1 MARSRSLSSSR
12 SSSTVT
18 RSTYSVTDQ
27 EKCEVLQLDSGD
39 EHYFQNYNHFAAL
52 DEQGSGADEPVDIIK
67 LVEEYERLHPA
78 SISSPSKSSSSK
90 STSGGSSKSI
100 RVSLE
105 HKSTHHIS
113 PTDIN
118 FREINRT
125 IKAFLR
131 NTDDED
137 PLELEPMPA
146 VARKFIH
153 ELAQMYQMKT
163 KSVGKEDNRFVTIR
177 KTAGSRLPSNFR
189 RLDKLLEQAK
199 HAMKYARDV
208 PHRRDW
214 KPFGKRKTLETKSPI
229 ITDKKTVSGA
239 KAHFKPKPGTVVGED
254 AAPIG
259 GDNKGMQMLQKM
271 GWNPGTSLGQQS
283 DAITAPIEA
292 VIRSKR
298 KGL

>member
-1 MARSRSLSSSR
+1 M
-12 SSSTVT
+12 
-18 RSTYSVTDQ
+18 
-27 EKCEVLQLDSGD
+27 LQLDSGD

-52 DEQGSGADEPVDIIK
+52 DEQGSSADEPVDIIK

-78 SISSPSKSSSSK
+78 STSPVYRSSSSG
-90 STSGGSSKSI
+90 STSRDSVRSVQ
-100 RVSLE
+100 VSVKHE
-105 HKSTHHIS
+105 AHFYTS

-118 FREINRT
+118 FREINRS
-125 IKAFLR
+125 IKAFLKDSG
-131 NTDDED
+131 DDES
-137 PLELEPMPA
+137 LELEPMPA

-163 KSVGKEDNRFVTIR
+163 KSIGKDDNRSVTIR
-177 KTAGSRLPSNFR
+177 RTANSRLPNNFR

-214 KPFGKRKTLETKSPI
+214 KSFGKRKTSGTKLS
-229 ITDKKTVSGA
+229 TVVDKKTASNA
-239 KAHFKPKPGTVVGED
+239 KTRAKPQPGTIVGED

-283 DAITAPIEA
+283 NAITTPIEA
-292 VIRSKR
+292 VVRSKR